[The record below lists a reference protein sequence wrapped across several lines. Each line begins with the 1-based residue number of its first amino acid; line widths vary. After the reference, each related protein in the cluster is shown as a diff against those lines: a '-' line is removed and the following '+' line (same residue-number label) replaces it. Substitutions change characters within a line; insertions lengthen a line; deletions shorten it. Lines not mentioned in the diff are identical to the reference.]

1 MPQLKK
7 NMSFGGLLIYALIFM
22 VPIAPFGIYGDVF
35 NVSHGMVGMVYLT
48 GFVGMLFTA
57 LSYGRMMKEF
67 RKAGSVYEYAKRGLG
82 ANIGFIGGW
91 CMLLDYII
99 IPALL
104 YIVATIAMHE
114 IVPSVPAL
122 VWAAVFIGF
131 NTVAAFVGLN
141 FTDKVNKV
149 FLAFMLLLIGIFVVM
164 AYRGLSTGE
173 FPESQGFTMAP
184 FFQKEHFTVGMVFS
198 AVSIAVMSFLGFDGV
213 STLTEEAKDGVKTH
227 YVPFV
232 SLCIAV
238 VLFLAQV
245 VFAAWVLPNADAF
258 QANSGNA
265 WYVIAKIVGGGY
277 LSTACALLTALSW
290 GITNALASQTAVSRV
305 IFGMANDGVL
315 PRSLATLNERFKTPH
330 VAIALSGL
338 LSAVLVFLFED
349 HLDVFVSFVN
359 FGALTGFI
367 LLHLAVL
374 SWCNIKNKCQNVFI
388 ERISPLCGIAILSYV
403 WIALDQSAKMLGLAW
418 LVVGVIVIAIN
429 KYRGVSINIEALD

>member
-1 MPQLKK
+1 MELKK
-7 NMSFGGLLIYALIFM
+7 NMGFGGLLIYALIFM

-48 GFVGMLFTA
+48 GFVGMVFTA

-67 RKAGSVYEYAKRGLG
+67 RKSGSVYEYAKRGLG
-82 ANIGFIGGW
+82 ANAGFIGGW

-114 IVPSVPAL
+114 IVPEVPAL
-122 VWAAVFIGF
+122 VWAAIFIAF
-131 NTVAAFVGLN
+131 NTVAALVGLN
-141 FTDKVNKV
+141 FTEKVNKV
-149 FLAFMLLLIGIFVVM
+149 FLGFMLLLIGVFVVT
-164 AYRGLSTGE
+164 AYRGLVAGE
-173 FPESQGFTMAP
+173 FPNSQGFTMAP
-184 FFQKEHFTVGMVFS
+184 FFQKDHFSIGLVFS

-258 QANSGNA
+258 QENSGNA
-265 WYVIAKIVGGGY
+265 WYVVARIVGGGY

-305 IFGMANDGVL
+305 IFGMAKDGVL
-315 PRSLATLNERFKTPH
+315 PKSLSALNGRFRTPH
-330 VAIALSGL
+330 VAILLSGVV
-338 LSAVLVFLFED
+338 SAVLVFLFED

-367 LLHLAVL
+367 LLHLAVI
-374 SWCNIKNKCQNVFI
+374 SWCNIKNKRQNLFV
-388 ERISPLCGIAILSYV
+388 ELISPLCGIAILSYV
-403 WIALDQSAKMLGLAW
+403 WISLDQSAKLLGLAW
-418 LVVGVIVIAIN
+418 LVVGVVVIGIN
-429 KYRGVSINIEALD
+429 KSRGVSINMEAID

>member
-1 MPQLKK
+1 MELKK
-7 NMSFGGLLIYALIFM
+7 NMGFGGLLIYALIFM

-67 RKAGSVYEYAKRGLG
+67 RKSGSVYEYAKRGLG
-82 ANIGFIGGW
+82 ASAGFIGGW

-114 IVPSVPAL
+114 IVPEVPAL
-122 VWAAVFIGF
+122 VWAAIFIAF
-131 NTVAAFVGLN
+131 NTVAALIGLN

-149 FLAFMLLLIGIFVVM
+149 FLGFMLLLIGVFVVM
-164 AYRGLSTGE
+164 AYRGLVAGD
-173 FPESQGFTMAP
+173 FPDSQGFTMAP
-184 FFQKEHFTVGMVFS
+184 FFQKDHFTLGMVFS

-245 VFAAWVLPNADAF
+245 VFAAWVLPNVDAF
-258 QANSGNA
+258 QQNSGNA
-265 WYVIAKIVGGGY
+265 WYVVARIVGGGY

-305 IFGMANDGVL
+305 IFGMAKDGVL
-315 PRSLATLNERFKTPH
+315 PKSLSSLNSRFRTPH
-330 VAIALSGL
+330 VAILLSGL
-338 LSAVLVFLFED
+338 VSAVLVFLFED

-367 LLHLAVL
+367 LLHLAVI
-374 SWCNIKNKCQNVFI
+374 SWCNFKNQRQNLFI
-388 ERISPLCGIAILSYV
+388 ELVSPVCGIAILSYV
-403 WIALDQSAKMLGLAW
+403 WISLDQSAKLLGLAW
-418 LVVGVIVIAIN
+418 LVVGVAVIAIN
-429 KYRGVSINIEALD
+429 KSRGVTINMEALD